1 MSGPSPD
8 GIALR
13 GLIGTIMIVLV
24 VTAALNIDRLPLI
37 ADNDVMHVRFAEA
50 GGLKG
55 GDAVMISGAR
65 VGTVREVRIDGDHV
79 VADITLGDRDIAL
92 GDRTEARI
100 ITITLLGRAAV
111 ELEPKGDGRMKAG
124 DSIPIQRT
132 ESPYNLTSTLGQ
144 LTETSAEIDK
154 KQLAAAMDQATDTF
168 NASSPELGTALEG
181 ITALSRVISANDDE
195 LISLVDRAKGVAAV
209 LASRDE
215 QIAALLTSGH
225 SLLAELNARQRV
237 VVRLLGS
244 ARELATQLRGLMTD
258 TDEVLGP
265 ALHELDT
272 VVDVLNKN
280 RKNLRRSITGL
291 QGYATGFGE
300 AVASGPWFDAYVQ
313 NLTAPS
319 SLMPILSGVM
329 Q

>member
-1 MSGPSPD
+1 MSGPSPNRIAVR
-8 GIALR
+8 GLTGTVMIAL
-13 GLIGTIMIVLV
+13 V
-24 VTAALNIDRLPLI
+24 VIAALNIDRLPLI
-37 ADNDVMHVRFAEA
+37 ANNDVMHVEFAEA
-50 GGLKG
+50 GGLKS

-65 VGTVREVRIDGDHV
+65 VGKVREVGIDGDHV
-79 VADITLGDRDIAL
+79 VADIVLTDRNIAL

-100 ITITLLGRAAV
+100 VTITLLGRAAV
-111 ELEPKGDGRMKAG
+111 ELEPSGGGRMEAG
-124 DSIPIQRT
+124 DSIPVERT
-132 ESPYNLTSTLGQ
+132 ESPYNLTSTLNQ
-144 LTETSAEIDK
+144 LTETTAEIEK
-154 KQLAAAMDQATDTF
+154 EQLAAAFDQASEILD
-168 NASSPELGTALEG
+168 ASSPELGTALEG
-181 ITALSRVISANDDE
+181 VTALSRVISANDDE
-195 LISLVDRAKGVAAV
+195 LISLVDRADRVTAV

-215 QIAALLTSGH
+215 QIASLLTSGQ

-244 ARELATQLRGLMTD
+244 ARGLSTELRGLMTD

-265 ALHELDT
+265 ALDELDG

-291 QGYATGFGE
+291 RGFATGFGE